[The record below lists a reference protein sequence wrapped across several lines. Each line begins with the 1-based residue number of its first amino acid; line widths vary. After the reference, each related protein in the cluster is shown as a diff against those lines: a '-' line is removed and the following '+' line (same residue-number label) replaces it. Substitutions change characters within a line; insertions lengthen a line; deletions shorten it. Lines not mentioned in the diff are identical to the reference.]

1 MKITRTSLS
10 DRVAAELQAMIRSG
24 EYKPGDKLPTESELM
39 EHFSV
44 SRITVR
50 EAVRKL
56 RTMNLLEVRQGDG
69 TFVKELT
76 PNSFM
81 KPLLSMLSLDK
92 ENLRDVFEVRLVVE
106 CKAAELAAQRATPE
120 QLENMRQLLQGME
133 ESIAAGAP
141 EQYNEKDMLF
151 HYEIMKSSGNRIIA
165 AIGDMIVSM
174 IRESISASISP
185 PNALENSIRFHKKI
199 YQAIA
204 DQDPAGAVST
214 MQQHLEGGASYIE
227 SI

>member
-1 MKITRTSLS
+1 MKIERTSLS
-10 DRVAAELQAMIRSG
+10 DRVAEELQAMIRSA
-24 EYKPGDKLPTESELM
+24 EYKPGDKLPTEGELM
-39 EHFSV
+39 EKFSV

-56 RTMNLLEVRQGDG
+56 RTMGLVEVRQGDG

-92 ENLRDVFEVRLVVE
+92 KNLRDVFEVRLVIE
-106 CKAAELAAQRATPE
+106 CKAAELAARRATGE
-120 QLENMRQLLQGME
+120 QLEKMRQHLSGME
-133 ESIAAGAP
+133 QSIAAGNP
-141 EQYNEKDMLF
+141 EQYNEQDMLF
-151 HYEIMKSSGNRIIA
+151 HYAILQSSGNQIIT

-174 IRESISASISP
+174 IRDSIRASISP
-185 PNALENSIRFHKKI
+185 PNALENSIAMHKKI
-199 YQAIA
+199 YSAIA
-204 DQDPAGAVST
+204 QKDPTGAVAA